1 MSAQANFFK
10 IGLFVIGGTVALVL
24 LLLILGSGQLFQ
36 SKITMETYLN
46 ESVQGL
52 EVGSKVRYR
61 GVVVGEVRRI
71 GFTYNTYEQDQ
82 PMAARLRYVMVEA
95 TILPRLI
102 GGRAGGDI
110 TRLETARVEID
121 RGLRVRLAP
130 QGITGTSYLE
140 IDYVDPKANPPLP
153 ITWTPNNLYIPSAQ
167 STVTAFIGAASD
179 IMSLDKAE
187 QLAKLNLQAAKIV
200 LENGVYTAN
209 AVAGIK
215 DVQELA
221 AVRAKLTEAGVQ
233 NALGYSRGVYQIA
246 SEAQADFSALAEQ
259 AWAAY
264 TKGFAVWVDNATKNA
279 PAGSDVAV
287 TALKSTVAATT
298 AAFDQFSKATKQVVS
313 FADASVRAAA
323 ANAANATKPA
333 AKGRK
338 AA

>member
-1 MSAQANFFK
+1 M
-10 IGLFVIGGTVALVL
+10 
-24 LLLILGSGQLFQ
+24 
-36 SKITMETYLN
+36 TM
-46 ESVQGL
+46 
-52 EVGSKVRYR
+52 
-61 GVVVGEVRRI
+61 
-71 GFTYNTYEQDQ
+71 YNATEQFAEINKAGYDN
-82 PMAARLRYVMVEA
+82 AVKLA
-95 TILPRLI
+95 T
-102 GGRAGGDI
+102 
-110 TRLETARVEID
+110 
-121 RGLRVRLAP
+121 
-130 QGITGTSYLE
+130 
-140 IDYVDPKANPPLP
+140 
-153 ITWTPNNLYIPSAQ
+153 
-167 STVTAFIGAASD
+167 
-179 IMSLDKAE
+179 MSLDKAE

-264 TKGFAVWVDNATKNA
+264 TKGFAVWV
-279 PAGSDVAV
+279 
-287 TALKSTVAATT
+287 AATT